1 MGNYPI
7 YFNSFNEKNF
17 DPIIQIF
24 KRRNY
29 VSNEKN
35 FLVFLK
41 KTRNKNY
48 QNEFKKSILSLKNIY
63 FSKPDLRKIK
73 SHLLN

>member
-41 KTRNKNY
+41 KQEIRIIKTNL
-48 QNEFKKSILSLKNIY
+48 KSILSLKNIY

-73 SHLLN
+73 SHLSN

>member
-29 VSNEKN
+29 VSNEKKN

-41 KTRNKNY
+41 KQEIRIIK
-48 QNEFKKSILSLKNIY
+48 EFKKSILSLKNIY

-73 SHLLN
+73 SHLSN